1 MIGLKRDGGG
11 PCHINLEIGGIGAG
25 DYSVKE
31 IKAARQISYYDSTNE
46 WPGLP
51 EGKTAV
57 FVGQHAV
64 WSQELTDVVDA
75 FCEIHNAFV
84 MVDNTSNYRG
94 KYGVLVPLILDQAE
108 NEFNVKAPDLDLVIH
123 IGYVSHVTGIRA
135 KKIWRVNEDGVMRD
149 TFKSLRAVFK
159 SDELNFFK
167 HYATVQK
174 SSDMSLYKEY
184 QLKYNQLIESVPEMP
199 FSNLWMAQQ
208 ITKLLPSG
216 SRLHL
221 GIRNSLRSYD
231 YFHVPADV
239 NVFCNTGGF
248 GIDGGVSS
256 LIGASMMHKD
266 KLFYGVFGDLLFFY
280 DMNSLGNRDIN
291 PNLRILVV
299 NNGLGQEFKNY
310 SCGASNFG
318 EEIGRAHV

>member
-1 MIGLKRDGGG
+1 
-11 PCHINLEIGGIGAG
+11 
-25 DYSVKE
+25 
-31 IKAARQISYYDSTNE
+31 
-46 WPGLP
+46 
-51 EGKTAV
+51 
-57 FVGQHAV
+57 
-64 WSQELTDVVDA
+64 
-75 FCEIHNAFV
+75 
-84 MVDNTSNYRG
+84 
-94 KYGVLVPLILDQAE
+94 
-108 NEFNVKAPDLDLVIH
+108 
-123 IGYVSHVTGIRA
+123 
-135 KKIWRVNEDGVMRD
+135 
-149 TFKSLRAVFK
+149 
-159 SDELNFFK
+159 LNFFK
-167 HYATVQK
+167 HYATKEK

-184 QLKYNQLIESVPEMP
+184 LLKYNQLLESVPEMP

-208 ITKLLPSG
+208 ISKSLPSG

-231 YFHVPADV
+231 YFNVPADV

-318 EEIGRAHV
+318 EETDMYIAARGHFGKQSRELVKVYTEALGFKYLTASNKEEFEAASKEFLDPKIGGQPILFEAFTQTEDENAALKLITMISSKSKLMNKTKEVLQSDSMRGVKNFLKGLKK

>member
-1 MIGLKRDGGG
+1 
-11 PCHINLEIGGIGAG
+11 
-25 DYSVKE
+25 
-31 IKAARQISYYDSTNE
+31 
-46 WPGLP
+46 
-51 EGKTAV
+51 
-57 FVGQHAV
+57 
-64 WSQELTDVVDA
+64 
-75 FCEIHNAFV
+75 
-84 MVDNTSNYRG
+84 
-94 KYGVLVPLILDQAE
+94 
-108 NEFNVKAPDLDLVIH
+108 
-123 IGYVSHVTGIRA
+123 
-135 KKIWRVNEDGVMRD
+135 MRD

-208 ITKLLPSG
+208 ITKKLPSG

-231 YFHVPADV
+231 YFNVPADV

-280 DMNSLGNRDIN
+280 DMNSLGNRDVN

-318 EEIGRAHV
+318 EETDPYIAARGHFGNQSKVLIKAYAEALGFKYLTATNKEEFEKACKEFVDPTIGDKPILFEAFTHTADENEALKLITMISSKSKIMNKAKTILQNDGFQGVKGFLKGLKK